1 MREQGKYKMNN
12 TVSETVA
19 PGLAELSRKTG
30 LILRQVDSTTV
41 NNLFAELEKYDS
53 QERAKTFDQLKH
65 ALNETRTS
73 LGAEPV
79 YLDE

>member
-1 MREQGKYKMNN
+1 MSN

-19 PGLAELSRKTG
+19 PALVELSRKTG
-30 LILRQVDSTTV
+30 LVLRSVDSMAV

-53 QERAKTFDQLKH
+53 QERAETFDYLRQ
-65 ALNETRTS
+65 ALNETRAS
-73 LGAEPV
+73 LGTEPA